1 MDIKQQFG
9 LAVRNKRKQLGI
21 SQEELA
27 MRVNADDTIGNE
39 HTKYADQSYISK
51 IELGQ
56 SNITLETIG
65 VLADALECDVKDL
78 FG

>member
-1 MDIKQQFG
+1 MEIKQRFG
-9 LAVRNKRKQLGI
+9 LAVRKQRKKIGI

-27 MRVNADDTIGNE
+27 MRINTDGNDTS
-39 HTKYADQSYISK
+39 KYADQSYVSK

-56 SNITLETIG
+56 SNVTLDTIQ
-65 VLADALECDVKDL
+65 VLCDALECKAGDL